1 MVQDPAGADTAARP
15 RQAVP
20 GGLWRLTVMTYETPG
35 LPAVVAATATDESRP
50 ASESN
55 EA

>member
-1 MVQDPAGADTAARP
+1 MVQEPAGADTAARP

-20 GGLWRLTVMTYETPG
+20 AGLWRLTDMTHETPE
-35 LPAVVAATATDESRP
+35 LPLVAATATDESRR